1 MLTICFR
8 RVVDVFAMP
17 QSGTGVSVEAV
28 DPVYVCAHLGPS
40 KETAQ
45 QSVFTANQDDGH
57 AQADW
62 QTRDGGRMVPLSP
75 WLRMLAVQRRC
86 KHAASMP
93 AKTART

>member
-1 MLTICFR
+1 MLTVCFR

-28 DPVYVCAHLGPS
+28 DPVYVCLNVELSQEPA
-40 KETAQ
+40 E
-45 QSVFTANQDDGH
+45 QSVFTANADDGH
-57 AQADW
+57 AQADRE
-62 QTRDGGRMVPLSP
+62 TRDGGRMVPLSP

-93 AKTART
+93 LKTART